1 MEIRRSG
8 NFGIIDTGTDKG
20 LISFSIGGRGKG
32 WEPSS
37 IQLNRRGAFFSRKI
51 SVNGTFIVPMGDN
64 NDMPGE
70 VMRLLDKF
78 YAGEGIMGKIA
89 GLQWGE
95 GPRLYEDA
103 IDEEN
108 NRFYRRWKLD
118 PEITG
123 SSPLTRRLN
132 THAGLFYKVCP
143 EPCAAC
149 GQSRAFGS
157 AGTYSLSESPP
168 GISSRRRG

>member
-8 NFGIIDTGTDKG
+8 NFGIIDTGSDKG

-78 YAGEGIMGKIA
+78 YAGEGIMGKGNTI
-89 GLQWGE
+89 
-95 GPRLYEDA
+95 
-103 IDEEN
+103 
-108 NRFYRRWKLD
+108 
-118 PEITG
+118 IT
-123 SSPLTRRLN
+123 
-132 THAGLFYKVCP
+132 
-143 EPCAAC
+143 
-149 GQSRAFGS
+149 QQ
-157 AGTYSLSESPP
+157 GTYSVINPEMLPFVRSYFHNLNDWLLQ
-168 GISSRRRG
+168 R